1 MGRSLAQKLWGS
13 DLLDFPVAT
22 FEQDDADGGNEA
34 FSDDDGPED
43 AAGVHTGGN
52 RQEIGQ
58 RNFQELKAEEIHNGG
73 RDGVA
78 STVEGLEHDH
88 AVGVADVA
96 VAENAQAGNGQRNDE
111 RIAGEET
118 NDRFGEDDEE
128 EADDAEKDHVVK
140 AGAPDGSFR
149 AFGLLSAEVLAD
161 ESGGGVAEAPTRH
174 Q

>member
-52 RQEIGQ
+52 RQEVGQ
-58 RNFQELKAEEIHNGG
+58 RNFQEPKAEEIQDS
-73 RDGVA
+73 RSDGVA
-78 STVEGLEHDH
+78 GAVEGLEHDH
-88 AVGVADVA
+88 AVGIADVA
-96 VAENAQAGNGQRNDE
+96 VAENTQAGDGQRNDE

-118 NDRFGEDDEE
+118 NNRFRRR
-128 EADDAEKDHVVK
+128 
-140 AGAPDGSFR
+140 SR
-149 AFGLLSAEVLAD
+149 RTS
-161 ESGGGVAEAPTRH
+161 R
-174 Q
+174 